1 MHVTLSSVLGR
12 IYHSLTVESVSYFKG
27 HYEPKNVSILSML
40 FLCLVSEQAW
50 FDLIWH
56 VVFSCRHFIWRMM
69 ENVYTRMI
77 GMVESLWTSNLLQKA
92 SLKVSKF
99 YLKNDDNLIENVL
112 LEKELWNNMRAFFK
126 HLNNMVKELW
136 LFSVVPEENLT
147 LSHF

>member
-12 IYHSLTVESVSYFKG
+12 IYYSLTVESVSCFKG
-27 HYEPKNVSILSML
+27 QYEPKTVSILSML

-56 VVFSCRHFIWRMM
+56 VVFSCRHFIWRRMM
-69 ENVYTRMI
+69 ENVYSRMI
-77 GMVESLWTSNLLQKA
+77 GMVESLWTSNLLQKG

-99 YLKNDDNLIENVL
+99 YLKNDGRIKDVL
-112 LEKELWNNMRAFFK
+112 LEKELWNNMKAFFK